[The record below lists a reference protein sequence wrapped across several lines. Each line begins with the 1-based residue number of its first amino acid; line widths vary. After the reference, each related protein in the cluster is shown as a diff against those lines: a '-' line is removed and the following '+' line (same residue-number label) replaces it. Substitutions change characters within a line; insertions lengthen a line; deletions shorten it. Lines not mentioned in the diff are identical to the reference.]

1 MNGETSSLSA
11 NAVSD
16 SSKIGFFNSALF
28 TKHRLQLSIFCIF
41 LLLWAAYLIGNP
53 TAFTS
58 YPIYRAFMSTMPFFG
73 IIAVSATLVITLGE
87 IDLSF
92 PSVVGLTSFLFGTV
106 LVDTGSFWLAFS
118 VCVGAGIVAGL
129 INGLMVTKIGIPSI
143 VATIGMLF
151 LWRGLVNVLAQGK
164 GVSITIAEN
173 TWHHKLFV
181 GRLFDLIPAQFI
193 WFIGIALLT
202 GLIYRRH
209 RFGNHIH
216 FVGDNAASAQMMGI
230 PVDRVKILAF
240 VQLGFFSS
248 LAGMFAMYE
257 LLYFWPSQGSG
268 LMLTALAAVF
278 VGGTSVFGGKGTIFG
293 TFIGVLII
301 GSIESGIVAMGM
313 SGFWVQFFNGL
324 LIAGAVTVY
333 ALLQRKSA

>member
-1 MNGETSSLSA
+1 MSVGSFFRSSLFRK
-11 NAVSD
+11 N
-16 SSKIGFFNSALF
+16 
-28 TKHRLQLSIFCIF
+28 RLQFSIFGIF
-41 LLLWAAYLIGNP
+41 LLLWATYIIGSP
-53 TAFTS
+53 LAFTS

-73 IIAVSATLVITLGE
+73 IIALSATLVITLGE

-92 PSVVGLTSFLFGTV
+92 PSVVGLTSFLFGTI

-118 VCVGAGIVAGL
+118 VCIGAGMLAGL

-143 VATIGMLF
+143 VSTIAMLF

-164 GVSITIAEN
+164 GVSITIAEG
-173 TWHHKLFV
+173 TWHHSLFV
-181 GRLFDLIPAQFI
+181 GRLFGVIPAQFL
-193 WFIGIALLT
+193 WFISIALLL

-209 RFGNHIH
+209 RLGNHIH

-240 VQLGFFSS
+240 VQLGFFSAF
-248 LAGMFAMYE
+248 AGIFAMYE

-278 VGGTSVFGGKGTIFG
+278 VGGTSVFGGRGTIFG

-301 GSIESGIVAMGM
+301 GSIESGVIAMGM

-324 LIAGAVTVY
+324 LIAGAVTIY